1 MRVWAKATQPLVGL
15 DRGCSQSKVTAA
27 SSLKEG
33 REPPYTLSEE
43 IKAQWGPASLCMS
56 SPQACASCPQ
66 NNSNRWVWRQ
76 LAERGWRSPAAPHLL
91 LKGGGSSSTHPP
103 PAHGTSCSTQAL
115 QPAAGRQR
123 VNDAQ
128 GAGGSLLL
136 ALSGTMGPLWEARQV
151 WADPGT
157 GSYPLG
163 GSLPPRTLLH
173 SGRRRVVAAGPSHG
187 PWKKTGPAQP
197 QEHHASVAGGPA
209 EQPRSYQFVWVQ
221 NEVRQPQ
228 AQSCQPTPACS
239 RPDCEL
245 AAEHCQHCQHRTWVS
260 SRISCALRMRYGRT
274 GAGGTRFFSP
284 QSHISMVGAS
294 ADLGPRASGEPENSS
309 T

>member
-1 MRVWAKATQPLVGL
+1 MLAVLKTAATGGFGGSWQREAGAPLQLPIFYSRAVGAPPPAL
-15 DRGCSQSKVTAA
+15 HLPTGPPAPHRPCSLLLAGRGLTMPRELQAA
-27 SSLKEG
+27 SSF
-33 REPPYTLSEE
+33 
-43 IKAQWGPASLCMS
+43 
-56 SPQACASCPQ
+56 
-66 NNSNRWVWRQ
+66 
-76 LAERGWRSPAAPHLL
+76 
-91 LKGGGSSSTHPP
+91 
-103 PAHGTSCSTQAL
+103 
-115 QPAAGRQR
+115 
-123 VNDAQ
+123 
-128 GAGGSLLL
+128 

-163 GSLPPRTLLH
+163 GSLPPRTLLLH

-245 AAEHCQHCQHRTWVS
+245 AAEHCQHCQYRTWVS
-260 SRISCALRMRYGRT
+260 SRISCALRMRYGWT

-284 QSHISMVGAS
+284 QSHISVVGAS

>member
-1 MRVWAKATQPLVGL
+1 MPRELE
-15 DRGCSQSKVTAA
+15 AA
-27 SSLKEG
+27 SSLPS
-33 REPPYTLSEE
+33 RE
-43 IKAQWGPASLCMS
+43 QWGHCGRPGKCGQILGLAVTH
-56 SPQACASCPQ
+56 
-66 NNSNRWVWRQ
+66 WVGRYHHA
-76 LAERGWRSPAAPHLL
+76 L
-91 LKGGGSSSTHPP
+91 SSTQVGGEWWL
-103 PAHGTSCSTQAL
+103 PAL
-115 QPAAGRQR
+115 P
-123 VNDAQ
+123 
-128 GAGGSLLL
+128 
-136 ALSGTMGPLWEARQV
+136 MGP
-151 WADPGT
+151 
-157 GSYPLG
+157 
-163 GSLPPRTLLH
+163 
-173 SGRRRVVAAGPSHG
+173 GRKQG
-187 PWKKTGPAQP
+187 QP